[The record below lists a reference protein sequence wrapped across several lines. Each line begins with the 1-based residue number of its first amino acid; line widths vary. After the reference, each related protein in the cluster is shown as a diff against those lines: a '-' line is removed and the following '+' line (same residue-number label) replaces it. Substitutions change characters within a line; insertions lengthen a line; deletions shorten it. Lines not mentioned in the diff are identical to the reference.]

1 MNLKMK
7 IKVIIDFLM
16 TILLL
21 LLMAFQITGQE
32 FHEWFG
38 AGMLVLFLAHNILNY
53 KWYKNILKGRY
64 SQVRVLQTVI
74 NFTVLLSML
83 CLAYSGIVMSHY
95 VFGFVSISGQM
106 ALARQMHMA
115 ASYWGFV
122 LMSVHLGF
130 HWSMVVGMVKKTVGD
145 RKMPKGIPWVFRI
158 IAVVIAIYGAV
169 CFYKADI
176 VSYMFLKNQF
186 AFFDFEQ
193 TAVSVFSEY
202 IAMMGLWIFIGYY
215 SMKGMNKLLSAKRK
229 EATLQKG
236 ESYEKN

>member
-1 MNLKMK
+1 MRLKMK
-7 IKVIIDFLM
+7 IKAIIDFLM

-38 AGMLVLFLAHNILNY
+38 VGMLVLFLAHNILNF
-53 KWYKNILKGRY
+53 KWYRSLFRGKY
-64 SQVRVLQTVI
+64 SIIRVLQMTI
-74 NFTVLLSML
+74 NFAVLLSML
-83 CLAYSGIVMSHY
+83 CLACSGIVMSNY
-95 VFGFVSISGQM
+95 VFGFVSVSGQM

-130 HWSMVVGMVKKTVGD
+130 HWGMIVGMAGKLVRG
-145 RKMPKGIPWVFRI
+145 RKISKSLLWILRL
-158 IAVVIAIYGAV
+158 IAVAAAGYGAV

-176 VSYMFLKNQF
+176 VSYLFLQNQF

-193 TAVSVFSEY
+193 TAVSVFTEY
-202 IAMMGLWIFIGYY
+202 IAMIGLWVFVGYY
-215 SMKGMNKLLSAKRK
+215 ILKGIGRLLYAKKERRK
-229 EATLQKG
+229 P
-236 ESYEKN
+236 